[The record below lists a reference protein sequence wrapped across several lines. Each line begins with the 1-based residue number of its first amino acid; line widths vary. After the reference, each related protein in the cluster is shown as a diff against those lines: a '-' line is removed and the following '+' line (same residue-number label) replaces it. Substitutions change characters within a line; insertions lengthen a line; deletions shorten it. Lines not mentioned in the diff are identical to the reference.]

1 MYEDYKF
8 WEHLLNHPEAS
19 WTQKDKLM
27 IYREHMPFDLWTG
40 GPSMAKDVHNQRHD
54 VRHELRLVFS
64 VCRNGLMYEARGRPW
79 ARWNS
84 PEGFMAMVHSW
95 AAMQF
100 PIGPRLAHRP
110 GE

>member
-1 MYEDYKF
+1 MYKDYKF

-40 GPSMAKDVHNQRHD
+40 GPSMAKDVHNQRHN

-100 PIGPRLAHRP
+100 PIGPRLARRP